1 MTLNEH
7 CVTMD
12 TADTTFSMK
21 LKLPRNSLLIHS
33 SWNII
38 ALTVTVFFFSHSL
51 QFISLQINSSSLRL
65 RLSLIHYLPLRLFSL
80 TTESCSCTVKGAK
93 EQRSEWAH
101 ITYQAPSPL
110 TDLSLNADLSVYVPL
125 GVCQGERLCSTCCIH
140 SKKAHVSFSQLN
152 AKHIVYVR
160 H

>member
-38 ALTVTVFFFSHSL
+38 ALTVTVFFFL
-51 QFISLQINSSSLRL
+51 FPFNSSSLRL

-101 ITYQAPSPL
+101 ISYQAPSPL
-110 TDLSLNADLSVYVPL
+110 TDLVLNADLSVYVPL
-125 GVCQGERLCSTCCIH
+125 GVCQGERHCSTCCIH